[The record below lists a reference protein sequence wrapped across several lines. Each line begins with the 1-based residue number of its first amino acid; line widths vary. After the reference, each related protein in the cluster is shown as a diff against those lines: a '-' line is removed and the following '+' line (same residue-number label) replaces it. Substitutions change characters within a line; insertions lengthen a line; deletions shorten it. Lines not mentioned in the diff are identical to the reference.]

1 MPASLKA
8 ETTRPAT
15 IPGST
20 YVLFLSIAVV
30 GCLADLLSKQAAFA
44 WLGLPSAN
52 STWWLVEGYAGV
64 QTAVNRGALF
74 GIGQGLTAVFATLS
88 IGAGIGILVW
98 LFKYGAAHD
107 RLLVT
112 ALGCVMAGIAGN
124 LYDRLGFW
132 HVAATP
138 AEFHYGVRDWILLQ
152 WPPDYTW
159 PNFNIADSMLVC
171 GAGLLIWHSLTQTPT
186 TSADCVETGDTN

>member
-8 ETTRPAT
+8 ETTRPVT
-15 IPGST
+15 IPGSA
-20 YVLFLSIAVV
+20 YVLFFSISVI
-30 GCLADLLSKQAAFA
+30 GCLADLISKQATFA

-52 STWWLVEGYAGV
+52 STWWLVEGYVGI

-98 LFKYGAAHD
+98 LFRYRAADD
-107 RLLVT
+107 RLLVI
-112 ALGCVMAGIAGN
+112 ALGSVMAGIAGN

-132 HVAATP
+132 HTADTP
-138 AEFHYGVRDWILLQ
+138 AEFCYGVRDWILLQ

-171 GAGLLIWHSLTQTPT
+171 GAGLLIWHSLTQPPT
-186 TSADCVETGDTN
+186 TSADRVQTADTN